1 MNLYKFASVSSAPS
15 IQMAPSS
22 VFGAA
27 ADDSSPSKGD
37 DDPLAFDSAQG
48 HLPADE
54 STVPCEDLLIQRNEL
69 EDSVM
74 SIDWSAGDAWTF
86 AGVSYNGTFFLNMV
100 PSKTKYEILI

>member
-1 MNLYKFASVSSAPS
+1 
-15 IQMAPSS
+15 MAQSS
-22 VFGAA
+22 VFGMA

-37 DDPLAFDSAQG
+37 DDPLAFESAQG
-48 HLPADE
+48 QVQPEDGQKA
-54 STVPCEDLLIQRNEL
+54 SEDLLIQRNEL

-86 AGVSYNGTFFLNMV
+86 AGVSYNGTFFLNTV